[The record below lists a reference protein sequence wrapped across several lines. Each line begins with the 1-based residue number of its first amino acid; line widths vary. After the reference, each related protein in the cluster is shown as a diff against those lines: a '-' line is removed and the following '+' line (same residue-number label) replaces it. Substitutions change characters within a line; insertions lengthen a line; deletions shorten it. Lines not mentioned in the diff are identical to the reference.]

1 MNEAV
6 KKWLGVV
13 FKSPVALG
21 LAAFAAAA
29 TAGALGNAGA
39 LVYLVYV
46 LVNDALAGK
55 PYPYDGT
62 TSFGFVVWVGM
73 VFLVSVLAWEAWRW
87 FVMAAKGVFEDA
99 KEASE
104 LSREAWTERAERAER
119 TEAQGGMLSMSVG
132 DGSGGE
138 LSQVSPANDGLE
150 LADEVVFGETDGEGV
165 VMASQAEEAAR

>member
-6 KKWLGVV
+6 RKWLGVA
-13 FKSPVALG
+13 FKSPMAFG
-21 LAAFAAAA
+21 LAAFATVA
-29 TAGALGNAGA
+29 TAGALGNAFA
-39 LVYLVYV
+39 LIYLVCILIGDV
-46 LVNDALAGK
+46 LAGK
-55 PYPYDGT
+55 PYPYDGM

-73 VFLVSVLAWEAWRW
+73 VIMVSFLAWEAWRW
-87 FVMAAKGVFEDA
+87 FGGMARQVFEDA

-150 LADEVVFGETDGEGV
+150 FVDEVVFGKTEDEGV
-165 VMASQAEEAAR
+165 VLASQAEETAR